1 MPAATE
7 KREALREEYWP
18 DEIPWTGKSKG
29 WFAVPRTLP
38 LVLGLMA
45 SKSLSGNQNP
55 SSVYLELLSRH
66 IDSGVIKMTH
76 EEDHAYAAGY
86 WGPRGQR
93 SWRERMSILES
104 RGFIKSK
111 PLGNRKY
118 GYVLIV
124 HPVAAV
130 ERLRQQEKLPPR
142 WWDTFRERQVEVKEP
157 SYSDLVPEES
167 TPKHSKTKTANR
179 AGK

>member
-1 MPAATE
+1 MSAATE
-7 KREALREEYWP
+7 KRETLREEYWP
-18 DEIPWTGKSKG
+18 NEIPWTGKSTG

-38 LVLGLMA
+38 LILGLMA
-45 SKSLSGNQNP
+45 SKDLSGNQNP

-66 IDSGVIKMTH
+66 IDSGVIRMTH

-93 SWRERMSILES
+93 SWRERMSILKNT
-104 RGFIKSK
+104 GFIKSR

-124 HPVAAV
+124 HPVTV
-130 ERLRQQEKLPPR
+130 IEHLRQKGRLPAG
-142 WWDTFRERQVEVKEP
+142 WWDTFRERQIEVKEP
-157 SYSDLVPEES
+157 AFSDLVSKKS
-167 TPKHSKTKTANR
+167 TSNRSKTKTAR
-179 AGK
+179 TLRK